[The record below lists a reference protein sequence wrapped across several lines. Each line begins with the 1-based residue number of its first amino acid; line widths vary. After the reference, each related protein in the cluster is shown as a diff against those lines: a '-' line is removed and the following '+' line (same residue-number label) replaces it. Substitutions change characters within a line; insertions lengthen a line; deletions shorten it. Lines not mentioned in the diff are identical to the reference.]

1 MERFFAILTQRVHR
15 LEATRNDY
23 AGDGTMAVFGTP
35 ETTASCSRCP
45 DLCEDLSFV
54 VHTARKPA
62 LSGVRADRTPSS
74 YAASR
79 HTWIGATRAE

>member
-35 ETTASCSRCP
+35 GTTAGWGRRT
-45 DLCEDLSFV
+45 DVCEDL
-54 VHTARKPA
+54 
-62 LSGVRADRTPSS
+62 
-74 YAASR
+74 
-79 HTWIGATRAE
+79 